1 MIKKILMGL
10 AALFFI
16 LVGGLVL
23 IMGYV
28 FNNPESVLTAFHSVT
43 DKFMQGQKYEE
54 PGEFFLQG
62 ISQLNLQARRVDLVI
77 RTHTGPTLKV
87 LLHGKVPRFEPGP
100 FIVQMTEQNALRV
113 DFQEPLASNWI
124 QMNVNGEE
132 FTQESD
138 AKLTADIYL
147 PQSFKG
153 KIFVKTE
160 EGKVTLRLPEDLLY
174 ETDVQSVSGKITN
187 TLKQKTT
194 SEILPQE
201 VGHIKIQTESGEI
214 VVENDN

>member
-1 MIKKILMGL
+1 MLKKILMGL

-16 LVGGLVL
+16 LVGGLIL

-28 FNNPESVLTAFHSVT
+28 FNNPESVFTAFQSVT

-62 ISQLNLQARRVDLVI
+62 ISEVSLNARHMDMVV
-77 RTHTGPTLKV
+77 RTHSGPTLKV

-100 FIVQMTEQNALRV
+100 FIVQMAEKDILRV

-138 AKLTADIYL
+138 SKLTADVYL
-147 PQSFKG
+147 PQSYKG
-153 KIFVKTE
+153 KILIKTE
-160 EGKVTLRLPEDLLY
+160 EGNVTLRLPEDLFY
-174 ETDVQSVSGKITN
+174 ETDLQSVSGKVTN
-187 TLKQKTT
+187 NLKQKPT
-194 SEILPQE
+194 SEILPSE
-201 VGHIKIQTESGEI
+201 VGHIKIQTQSGAI
-214 VVENDN
+214 FVENDN